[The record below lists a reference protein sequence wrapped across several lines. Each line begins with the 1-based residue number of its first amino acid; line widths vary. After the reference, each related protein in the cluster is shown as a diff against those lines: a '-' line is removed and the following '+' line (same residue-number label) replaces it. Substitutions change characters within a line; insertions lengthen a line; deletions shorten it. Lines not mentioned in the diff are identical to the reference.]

1 MRYLRFLFTS
11 DFPVSLAQYSL
22 RREHRD
28 TSAHL
33 LKIVIM

>member
-1 MRYLRFLFTS
+1 MRCLRFLFTS
-11 DFPVSLAQYSL
+11 DFSVSLVQYSL
-22 RREHRD
+22 REHRD

>member
-11 DFPVSLAQYSL
+11 DFPVSLVQYL
-22 RREHRD
+22 LREHRD
-28 TSAHL
+28 MSAHL